1 MFVTPDKESS
11 MNTLWHEEEFEQICK
26 RKPLTGKAVE
36 IEKAISVKEHKR
48 ECHDFDPTMFYE
60 NRFLEAEAGWHSDQ
74 EESSNNIPPRVQTI
88 ISQK

>member
-48 ECHDFDPTMFYE
+48 ECHDFDPTMFYK
-60 NRFLEAEAGWHSDQ
+60 NRFLEIGGRRA
-74 EESSNNIPPRVQTI
+74 
-88 ISQK
+88 